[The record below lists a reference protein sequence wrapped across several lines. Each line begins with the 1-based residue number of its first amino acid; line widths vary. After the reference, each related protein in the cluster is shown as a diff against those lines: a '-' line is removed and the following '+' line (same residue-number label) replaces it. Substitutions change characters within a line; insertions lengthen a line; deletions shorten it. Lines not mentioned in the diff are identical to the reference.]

1 MSFPT
6 DLFSMVTGD
15 ATIAGLI
22 STRMYPDLLPQADGL
37 PGCSLVYKEVTATK
51 EQSNDGD
58 SHLRKATVQ
67 FDVYSTVREEIQPV
81 LDALSALFLP
91 FKGLMGETYVGA
103 IFHVHDSKNYEPET
117 RLFRGSVDFD
127 FWHQT

>member
-1 MSFPT
+1 MSFAS
-6 DLFSMVTGD
+6 DLFSAVTGD
-15 ATIAGLI
+15 ATLAGLI
-22 STRMYPDLLPQADGL
+22 GDRLFPDLLPQADGL
-37 PGCSLVYKEVTATK
+37 ASCSLVYKEVTAVK

-58 SHLRKATVQ
+58 SRLRKATVQ

-81 LDALSALFLP
+81 IDALCALFIP
-91 FKGLMGETYVGA
+91 FKGMMGETPVGA

-117 RLFRGSVDFD
+117 RLYRGSVDFD